1 MKRDLYI
8 DCAKG
13 LATLS
18 IVFIHTVFWSGQFY
32 VSNEIRIFSL
42 LFDVPI
48 FFALSGLTSSGNLDK
63 TFRRLL
69 KLQIIYMIFVT
80 GLFFFDRETYQN
92 FFLTFGSKY
101 TENSLSQPFDF
112 KVLGNWWL
120 HQYGTCDVF
129 PVVMGSFWYLKTY
142 YIVTF
147 FGVITLR
154 FFSKYIW
161 WIVGFCVVFIFV
173 FNFNPDFYPTGQ
185 VGYTV
190 FYLMVFLVAYQLK
203 NKKLTNSQVLL
214 LIGFVVLSL
223 VGMFWNYGTNIFYKL
238 NKQKFPPKIPYIVWS
253 FVSLAMV
260 FIFYNRLKIQ
270 KENLLSYIGQNAIFF
285 YFAQGISSSLV
296 YFFIPVFRENLHW
309 FVLMI
314 LIYGLNVLLAVI
326 IAKFL
331 KKVDEQGW
339 KILNLL
345 AGKIK

>member
-1 MKRDLYI
+1 
-8 DCAKG
+8 
-13 LATLS
+13 
-18 IVFIHTVFWSGQFY
+18 
-32 VSNEIRIFSL
+32 
-42 LFDVPI
+42 
-48 FFALSGLTSSGNLDK
+48 
-63 TFRRLL
+63 
-69 KLQIIYMIFVT
+69 
-80 GLFFFDRETYQN
+80 
-92 FFLTFGSKY
+92 
-101 TENSLSQPFDF
+101 
-112 KVLGNWWL
+112 LGNWWL
-120 HQYGTCDVF
+120 HQYSTCDVF

-142 YIVTF
+142 YVVTF
-147 FGVITLR
+147 FGVIVLR

-161 WIVGFCVVFIFV
+161 WIIGFCVVFIFV

-190 FYLMVFLVAYQLK
+190 FYLLVFLVAYQLK
-203 NKKLTNSQVLL
+203 NKKLTNSQVLF
-214 LIGFVVLSL
+214 LIGFVLLSL
-223 VGMFWNYGTNIFYKL
+223 AGMFWSYGTNIFYKL

-253 FVSLAMV
+253 FVSLVMI

-270 KENLLSYIGQNAIFF
+270 KESLLSYIGQNAIFF

-314 LIYGLNVLLAVI
+314 LIYVLNVLLAVI

-345 AGKIK
+345 AEKIK